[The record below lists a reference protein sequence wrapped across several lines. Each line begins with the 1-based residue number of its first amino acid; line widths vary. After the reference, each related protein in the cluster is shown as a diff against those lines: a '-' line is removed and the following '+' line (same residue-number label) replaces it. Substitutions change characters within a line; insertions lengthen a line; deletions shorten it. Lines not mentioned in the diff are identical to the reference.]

1 MIPSRGAAPA
11 AAHRAQGKGTAA
23 EGARTAAIRRMT
35 GSLAAVPAAVL
46 MTTMQTMNRFLPAVA
61 AVAAGVRLISRK
73 MSGSRVHASSS
84 ILTR

>member
-1 MIPSRGAAPA
+1 MIPSRGAVPA
-11 AAHRAQGKGTAA
+11 AAPRAPGKGTAA
-23 EGARTAAIRRMT
+23 ERVRTAAIRMMR
-35 GSLAAVPAAVL
+35 GSLAAIPIAVL
-46 MTTMQTMNRFLPAVA
+46 MTMRQTMNRFLPAVA